1 MKNCTGIMIQGT
13 SSDAGKSFITTALCR
28 IFSDMG
34 YAVCPFKS
42 QNMSNNS
49 CVTPDGLE
57 MGRAQGVQAEA
68 ARVEPQTYMNPILLK
83 PRKDTSSEIVLM
95 GKVFDAPCD
104 KNYYRG
110 FTMGKGLETLRKAL
124 AIIDE
129 KYEVMVCEGAGS
141 PAEVNLNAAEIVN
154 MRVAQEADIPVLL
167 VADVDRGGAIASVV
181 GTLELLGED
190 RRRVKGIIFNKFRG
204 DLSLFEDAVEFTEKK
219 TGVKVVGVMPWLTDI
234 VIEGEDIMSIN
245 WHRGETEESNGKL
258 RVGVVKFPRVS
269 NHTDIEAF
277 RFEPDVEII
286 ELASPAQV
294 ASLDAVVLPGTKST
308 VLDMKYLLDSGL
320 AAEIRRFYQ
329 NGGTVYG
336 LCGGYQMM
344 GEEID
349 DRHLR
354 DNDKI
359 PAIEG
364 LGLLPVVTTFGEEKT
379 TIRRRGRTIH
389 PYFKEAAA
397 VDGYEIHF
405 GETRPLREEPG
416 FAPLF
421 ELDGRADGLA
431 DGELRAGGSYLHNA
445 FHNDLFRA
453 VWLNRLRKKRG
464 LPEREA
470 VSTAAAKE
478 AAYDALAAQTRKN
491 LDLDYIIDIM
501 HLKADAPARRAD
513 GGNPQSTEAK

>member
-104 KNYYRG
+104 KNYYRS
-110 FTMGKGLETLRKAL
+110 FTMGKGLETLREAL

-245 WHRGETEESNGKL
+245 WHRGETAESEGKL

-421 ELDGRADGLA
+421 ELDGRPDGLA

-478 AAYDALAAQTRKN
+478 AAYDALAAQAKKN

-513 GGNPQSTEAK
+513 GENPRSTEAK

>member
-68 ARVEPQTYMNPILLK
+68 ARVEPRTYMTPILLK

-104 KNYYRG
+104 KNYYRT
-110 FTMGKGLETLRKAL
+110 FTMGKGLETLREAL
-124 AIIDE
+124 ALIDE

-154 MRVAQEADIPVLL
+154 MRVANEADIPVLL

-181 GTLELLGED
+181 GTLELLGRA

-204 DLSLFEDAVEFTEKK
+204 DLSLFEDAVAFTEKK

-245 WHRGETEESNGKL
+245 WTRGGDGQAGEKL

-277 RFEPDVEII
+277 RFEPDVEIV
-286 ELASPAQV
+286 ELAAPAQT
-294 ASLDAVVLPGTKST
+294 ASLDAVILPGTKST

-320 AAEIRRFYQ
+320 ADGIRRFYRH
-329 NGGTVYG
+329 GGTVYG

-349 DRHLR
+349 DRFLR

-364 LGLLPVVTTFGEEKT
+364 LGLLPAATAFGEEKT
-379 TIRRRGRTIH
+379 TVRRRGHAIH
-389 PYFKEAAA
+389 PCFKGETP
-397 VDGYEIHF
+397 VEGYEIHF
-405 GETRPLREEPG
+405 GETRPLRDEPG

-421 ELDGRADGLA
+421 ELDGKPDGLA
-431 DGELRAGGSYLHNA
+431 DGELRAAGSYLHNA

-453 VWLNRLRKKRG
+453 EWLNRLRKKHG
-464 LPEREA
+464 LPERGP
-470 VSTAAAKE
+470 VSTTAAKE
-478 AAYDALAAQTRKN
+478 AAYDALAAQARKN
-491 LDLDYIIDIM
+491 LDVDYIVKEIM
-501 HLKADAPARRAD
+501 RLTKAPKE
-513 GGNPQSTEAK
+513 GAK

>member
-13 SSDAGKSFITTALCR
+13 SSDAGKSFVTTALCR

-68 ARVEPQTYMNPILLK
+68 ARVEPQAYMNPILLK

-104 KNYYRG
+104 KNYYRT
-110 FTMGKGLETLRKAL
+110 FTLGKGLETLREAL

-181 GTLELLGED
+181 GTLELLGND

-219 TGVKVVGVMPWLTDI
+219 TGVKVVGVMPWLTDV

-245 WHRGETEESNGKL
+245 WARRERSEAAEKL
-258 RVGVVKFPRVS
+258 RLGIVKFPRIS

-277 RFEPDVEII
+277 RFEPDVEIS
-286 ELASPAQV
+286 ELSSPAQTD
-294 ASLDAVVLPGTKST
+294 ALDAIILPGTKST
-308 VLDMKYLLDSGL
+308 VLDMKYLLDSGM
-320 AAEIRRFYQ
+320 ADAIRRFYQ
-329 NGGTVYG
+329 RGGAVYG

-344 GEEID
+344 GEKID
-349 DRHLR
+349 DRGLR

-359 PAIEG
+359 PEIEG
-364 LGLLPVVTTFGEEKT
+364 LGLLPAVTTFSCEKT
-379 TIRRRGRTIH
+379 TVRRRGRAIH
-389 PYFKEAAA
+389 PSLKEETP

-405 GETRPLREEPG
+405 GKTRPLRGAPG

-421 ELDGRADGLA
+421 ELDGEADGLA
-431 DGELRAGGSYLHNA
+431 DSELRAAGSYLHNA
-445 FHNDLFRA
+445 FHNDLFRSF
-453 VWLNRLRKKRG
+453 WLNRLRQKRG

-470 VSTAAAKE
+470 ISTAAVKD
-478 AAYDALAAQTRKN
+478 AAYDALAAQARKN
-491 LDLDYIIDIM
+491 LDMDYIIKEIM
-501 HLKADAPARRAD
+501 RLTKAPKE
-513 GGNPQSTEAK
+513 GFK

>member
-1 MKNCTGIMIQGT
+1 M
-13 SSDAGKSFITTALCR
+13 
-28 IFSDMG
+28 
-34 YAVCPFKS
+34 
-42 QNMSNNS
+42 
-49 CVTPDGLE
+49 
-57 MGRAQGVQAEA
+57 
-68 ARVEPQTYMNPILLK
+68 
-83 PRKDTSSEIVLM
+83 
-95 GKVFDAPCD
+95 
-104 KNYYRG
+104 
-110 FTMGKGLETLRKAL
+110 
-124 AIIDE
+124 
-129 KYEVMVCEGAGS
+129 
-141 PAEVNLNAAEIVN
+141 
-154 MRVAQEADIPVLL
+154 LL

-190 RRRVKGIIFNKFRG
+190 RRRVKWIIFNKFRG

-245 WHRGETEESNGKL
+245 WHRGETAESKDKL

-269 NHTDIEAF
+269 NHTDIESF

-379 TIRRRGRTIH
+379 TIRRRGHTIH
-389 PYFKEAAA
+389 PYFKETAA

-513 GGNPQSTEAK
+513 GENPRSTEAK

>member
-104 KNYYRG
+104 KNYYRS
-110 FTMGKGLETLRKAL
+110 FTMGKGLETLREAL

-245 WHRGETEESNGKL
+245 WHRGETAESKDKL

-364 LGLLPVVTTFGEEKT
+364 LGLLPIVTTFGEEKT

-478 AAYDALAAQTRKN
+478 AAYDALAAQAKKN

-513 GGNPQSTEAK
+513 GKNPQSTEAK